1 MIRDKV
7 FISYSHKDEKWLNDL
22 VTMMQPFIDAN
33 LVEPWSD
40 KLIQPGQQ
48 WRDEIETAL
57 ASTKVAVLL
66 VSKDFLASRFIQ
78 DNELPPLLEA
88 AQQGMAT
95 VLCIL
100 IGDCCFEDTE
110 VGTYQFALDI
120 KKPLGTLRRPERDKA
135 LKKAA
140 HAIKNACNKTTL
152 SEELADDPCGP
163 ALSSATAPLIMNAPA
178 EVERYKP
185 RQWEKLQVL
194 LARFPNLDASSLQI
208 AVRQALQAFFRE
220 SLIRAPHDALL
231 SAEAPIRDGQ
241 DLLARVKQ
249 HNIFLDDALLAELE
263 QALRRPSFSDNDPS
277 AISSLLVMMLPPRN
291 PSLDPSS
298 TKDCPAYFFRAFFCQ
313 DERSEPDQWLRI
325 DEKSVEPSIR
335 HVSWEFDL
343 EKLIIA
349 ALRKAKMQP
358 KLETGKLLIEIFLP
372 LHLLHTPIGSRV
384 KLPLPGGESKE
395 LCRDYPIVLR
405 SSDRFQELHE
415 AANEWTFNNP
425 LPAKWAKFLS
435 RQQSFWWHD
444 ASELTHPPTIK
455 AKEDL
460 SKLFDAFA
468 VRPEWFAMKRLG
480 PLPEVSDSW
489 LMGML
494 WSCPAVAIW
503 WPPTASSTPEQRRQC
518 FEICYAESEIRPF
531 GSAPPSEELK
541 PHATDH
547 FHHPAADNSL
557 RLFFD
562 LATTV
567 LRGQFEHECGQSF
580 EEMVLLVDCP
590 DRWPVPLD
598 YAPGHWSRSA
608 DGGDVVD
615 AREDDI
621 LISPG

>member
-1 MIRDKV
+1 MAKILKARK
-7 FISYSHKDEKWLNDL
+7 DL
-22 VTMMQPFIDAN
+22 VQLLIHALGGSSLDDFASDFKVDDPGSKILEKVSLDGSPEDAFKRLLDECALHSGGLDHFAAVIEFKFDS
-33 LVEPWSD
+33 LVVWSD
-40 KLIQPGQQ
+40 LNRCFLTYRQ
-48 WRDEIETAL
+48 
-57 ASTKVAVLL
+57 AV
-66 VSKDFLASRFIQ
+66 
-78 DNELPPLLEA
+78 EEA
-88 AQQGMAT
+88 AAAKRS
-95 VLCIL
+95 L
-100 IGDCCFEDTE
+100 ITDAPSELE
-110 VGTYQFALDI
+110 KAQPVQLKRLQALSKRFPDV
-120 KKPLGTLRRPERDKA
+120 KGKA
-135 LKKAA
+135 LQSAVR
-140 HAIKNACNKTTL
+140 
-152 SEELADDPCGP
+152 E
-163 ALSSATAPLIMNAPA
+163 ALH
-178 EVERYKP
+178 
-185 RQWEKLQVL
+185 
-194 LARFPNLDASSLQI
+194 ARFPDRDIPPPYDELLQ
-208 AVRQALQAFFRE
+208 
-220 SLIRAPHDALL
+220 P
-231 SAEAPIRDGQ
+231 EAPVQLWQ
-241 DLLARVKQ
+241 DLLTRVNQ
-249 HNIFLDDALLAELE
+249 HQICLEDALLAALE
-263 QALRRPSFSDNDPS
+263 QALLNPSQPTQAS
-277 AISSLLVMMLPPRN
+277 APISSLLVMMLPPRN
-291 PSLDPSS
+291 PLLDPSS

-335 HVSWEFDL
+335 HVSWELDL
-343 EKLIIA
+343 EKLIVA
-349 ALRKAKMQP
+349 AIRKAKMQP